1 MDAERWQRVAAL
13 YESVIDRPPDERA
26 VFLAAQCAGDN
37 ELRREIESLLEQ
49 DDTPVLVDRPMLET
63 AAAVLDD
70 PFDLKPGTQLGPYR
84 IADLLGAGGMGQVY
98 RATDTRLNR
107 TVAIKVLPKAFA
119 ADPQFRSRFD
129 REAHVIA
136 SLTHPHI
143 CTLHDVGRYEGVDFL
158 VMEYL
163 DGDTLSARLRK
174 GPLPFDQAMALA
186 IEIAEAL
193 TAAHR
198 VGIVHRD
205 LKPGNIILTRTG
217 AKLLDFGLA
226 KPPSGVAG
234 EASLAATTESSQV
247 TAEGAIVGTL
257 QYMAPEQ
264 LEGANADARTD
275 IFAFGAILYEML
287 TGRRAFEGKS
297 QAGLIAAIMRSD
309 PPAIT
314 AEQPL
319 TPPALDRIVKTC
331 LAKDPDDR
339 WQSARD
345 LAREL
350 RWVRRNPGV
359 VGAGTKAGWMPWA
372 AAALL
377 AIAVAA
383 VMVWRLTGPAMTPQ
397 ATRFRID
404 PPPGMSLPPASQ
416 AYSPSISPDGRRLVF
431 QIVHDRQP
439 LLAVRSLD
447 ALESQVLLG
456 TEGGRWP
463 FWSPDSRDVAFFVN
477 GKLKKINAAGGPVQ
491 TICDVPS
498 GWGGTWNRDGLI
510 VFLRSEIE
518 GFYQVPAAG
527 GVPIAVLSQK
537 NGERFNGRPHFL
549 PDGRRFLFGVS
560 PDEVHVAS
568 LVDGSSRRVLK
579 GTPAAVYARTGHL
592 IFYQG
597 TTLVAQRFDA
607 DLARPLEEPVP
618 LGEGISG
625 PSVGAG
631 GMAFSASETGV
642 VAYKTIT
649 NNNVPDSLGWL
660 DRSGR
665 LLERLGPFPFERFGI
680 VTLSPDG
687 THLAM
692 QTGRGPDPQSDI
704 WIFDLARRLP
714 TQLTFAD
721 GTDRAMV
728 WSPDG
733 QQVAFTSLRAE
744 APGIYSKAVRGE
756 RPEELLLPSK
766 DRIWEEHWPT
776 DWSSKGILFESGV
789 DRQMIN
795 LWMLPLEGDRR
806 PYPVLVE
813 PGVQMDAKI
822 SPSGN
827 WVAYTQRER
836 DGSIRTEVFLQS
848 LLTKGAKRKVSTA
861 GGRGPHWRRDGK
873 ELFYIALDGSLIA
886 VPIEGDETSL
896 QLGVPQTLFPTG
908 LLRGGAGQFF
918 GVSADGQRFLLR
930 LGDDREDVA
939 SIVVLSNW
947 PALLHEGPERR

>member
-13 YESVIDRPPDERA
+13 YESVIDRAPGERA
-26 VFLAAQCAGDN
+26 VYLAAQCAGDA

-49 DDTPVLVDRPMLET
+49 DDTPVIVDRPMLET

-84 IADLLGAGGMGQVY
+84 IADLIGAGGMGQVY

-107 TVAIKVLPKAFA
+107 TIAIKVLPKTFA
-119 ADPQFRSRFD
+119 DDLQFRSRFN

-163 DGDTLSARLRK
+163 DGDTLAARLRR
-174 GPLPFDQAMALA
+174 GPLPLDQAMTFA
-186 IEIAEAL
+186 IEIADAL

-205 LKPGNIILTRTG
+205 LKPGNIMLTRTG

-226 KPPSGVAG
+226 KPTSGIAG
-234 EASLAATTESSQV
+234 DASLQATTESSHV

-275 IFAFGAILYEML
+275 IFAFGAIVYEML
-287 TGRRAFEGKS
+287 TGRKAFEGKS
-297 QAGLIAAIMRSD
+297 QAGLIAAIMQGE
-309 PPAIT
+309 PPAIA

-319 TPPALDRIVKTC
+319 TPAAVDRIIKTC

-359 VGAGTKAGWMPWA
+359 VVAGTKVGWMPWA
-372 AAALL
+372 AAGLVAL
-377 AIAVAA
+377 AVAA
-383 VMVWRLTGPAMTPQ
+383 VVVWRLTGPAMAPQ
-397 ATRFRID
+397 PTRFRID
-404 PPPGMSLPPASQ
+404 PPPGTSLPVASQ
-416 AYSPSISPDGRRLVF
+416 AYSPSISPDGTRLVF
-431 QIVHDRQP
+431 QIVHDSQP

-447 ALESQVLLG
+447 ALESQVLVG

-477 GKLKKINAAGGPVQ
+477 GKLKKINVAGGPVQ
-491 TICDVPS
+491 EICDVPS

-527 GVPIAVLSQK
+527 GVPTAVLSQK
-537 NGERFNGRPHFL
+537 NGERFNGRPQFL

-568 LVDGSSRRVLK
+568 LVDGSSHRVLK
-579 GTPAAVYARTGHL
+579 GTAAAQYARTGHL

-607 DLARPLEEPVP
+607 ALARPLEEPVP

-625 PSVGAG
+625 PSIGAG
-631 GMAFSASETGV
+631 GMAFSASDTGV

-649 NNNVPDSLGWL
+649 KDNVPDSLGWF
-660 DRSGR
+660 DRSGN
-665 LLERLGPFPFERFGI
+665 LIERLGPFPFEQFGI

-692 QTGRGPDPQSDI
+692 QAGRGPDPRSDI
-704 WIFDLARRLP
+704 WLFELARRLP

-728 WSPDG
+728 WSPNS
-733 QQVAFTSLRAE
+733 QQIAFTSLRSE
-744 APGIYSKAVRGE
+744 APGIYSKAARGD

-766 DRIWEEHWPT
+766 DRLWEEHWPT

-795 LWMLPLEGDRR
+795 LWMLPLEGDRK
-806 PYPVLVE
+806 PYPVVVE

-822 SPSGN
+822 APSGN

-836 DGSIRTEVFLQS
+836 VGSTRTEVFVQS
-848 LLTKGAKRKVSTA
+848 LLTKGSKRKVSTA

-873 ELFYIALDGSLIA
+873 ELFYMALDGSLIA

-896 QLGVPQTLFPTG
+896 QSGVPETLFSTG
-908 LLRGGAGQFF
+908 LSRGGAGRFF
-918 GVSADGQRFLLR
+918 GVSANGQRFLLR
-930 LGDDREDVA
+930 LDDDREDAA

-947 PALLHEGPERR
+947 PAVVQPARH

>member
-13 YESVIDRPPDERA
+13 YEAVIDRAPDDRA

-49 DDTPVLVDRPMLET
+49 DETPVLVDRPMLET

-84 IADLLGAGGMGQVY
+84 IVDLIGAGGMGQVY

-107 TVAIKVLPKAFA
+107 TIAIKVLPKAFA
-119 ADPQFRSRFD
+119 DDPQFRSRFD

-143 CTLHDVGRYEGVDFL
+143 CALYDVGRYEGVDFL

-163 DGDTLSARLRK
+163 DGGTLAARLRR
-174 GPLPFDQAMALA
+174 GPLPFDQAMTLA
-186 IEIAEAL
+186 IEIVDAL

-217 AKLLDFGLA
+217 AKLVDFGLA
-226 KPPSGVAG
+226 KPASGIEG
-234 EASLAATTESSQV
+234 ESSLQPTTESSHV

-275 IFAFGAILYEML
+275 IFAFGAIAYEML
-287 TGRRAFEGKS
+287 TGRKAFEGES
-297 QAGLIAAIMRSD
+297 QAGLIAAIMQGE

-314 AEQPL
+314 VDKPL
-319 TPPALDRIVKTC
+319 TPAAVDRIIKTC

-339 WQSARD
+339 WQNARD
-345 LAREL
+345 LVREL
-350 RWVRRNPGV
+350 RWVRRNPGIA
-359 VGAGTKAGWMPWA
+359 AGTKAGWMPWA
-372 AAALL
+372 AAGLL
-377 AIAVAA
+377 ALAVA
-383 VMVWRLTGPAMTPQ
+383 VVWRLTGPAIAPQ
-397 ATRFRID
+397 PTRFRID
-404 PPPGMSLPPASQ
+404 PPPGTALPLASQ
-416 AYSPSISPDGRRLVF
+416 AYSPSISPDGTRLVF
-431 QIVHDRQP
+431 QIVHENQP

-447 ALESQVLLG
+447 VLESQVLVG

-463 FWSPDSRDVAFFVN
+463 FWSPDSRDVAFFVD
-477 GKLKKINAAGGPVQ
+477 GKLKKINVSGGPVQ

-498 GWGGTWNRDGLI
+498 GWGGTWNGDGLI

-527 GVPIAVLSQK
+527 GVPTAVLSLK
-537 NGERFNGRPHFL
+537 NGERFNGRPQFL
-549 PDGRRFLFGVS
+549 PDGRRILFGVS

-568 LVDGSSRRVLK
+568 LGDGFSRRVLK
-579 GTPAAVYARTGHL
+579 GTAAALYARTGHL

-597 TTLVAQRFDA
+597 ATLVAQRFDA

-631 GMAFSASETGV
+631 GMAFSVSETGV
-642 VAYKTIT
+642 VAYKTIAKG
-649 NNNVPDSLGWL
+649 NVPDSLGWV
-660 DRSGR
+660 DRSGQ
-665 LLERLGPFPFERFGI
+665 LVERVGPFPFERFGI

-692 QTGRGPDPQSDI
+692 QAGRGPDPRSDV
-704 WIFDLARRLP
+704 WLFELARRLP
-714 TQLTFAD
+714 SQLTFAD

-728 WSPDG
+728 WSPDS
-733 QQVAFTSLRAE
+733 QQVAFTSLRSE
-744 APGIYSKAVRGE
+744 APGIYSMAARGD
-756 RPEELLLPSK
+756 RSEELLLPSK
-766 DRIWEEHWPT
+766 DRLWEEHWPT

-795 LWMLPLEGDRR
+795 LWMLPLEGDRK
-806 PYPVLVE
+806 PYPLVVE
-813 PGVQMDAKI
+813 PGVQMDAKLA
-822 SPSGN
+822 PSGN
-827 WVAYTQRER
+827 WVAYTQREG
-836 DGSIRTEVFLQS
+836 DASTRTEVFIQS

-873 ELFYIALDGSLIA
+873 ELFYLALDGSLIA

-896 QLGVPQTLFPTG
+896 QPGVPKTLFSTN
-908 LLRGGAGQFF
+908 LSRGGGSGLF

-930 LGDDREDVA
+930 LDDDRRDRA

-947 PALLHEGPERR
+947 PASLRK